1 MTSLPLDPKKL
12 LGFKLI
18 SLTPAKPGA
27 AIAIKQGG
35 KELISLTP
43 AKSGV
48 AIAIKQGGKGVTQ
61 LAAKVGFKGI
71 DLSRRG

>member
-1 MTSLPLDPKKL
+1 MTSLPLDPEKL

-18 SLTPAKPGA
+18 PLTPSKP
-27 AIAIKQGG
+27 
-35 KELISLTP
+35 
-43 AKSGV
+43 GV

>member
-18 SLTPAKPGA
+18 PLTPSKP
-27 AIAIKQGG
+27 
-35 KELISLTP
+35 
-43 AKSGV
+43 GV

-61 LAAKVGFKGI
+61 LAAKVGVKVGIKAI

>member
-18 SLTPAKPGA
+18 PMTPSKPGA

-35 KELISLTP
+35 K
-43 AKSGV
+43 
-48 AIAIKQGGKGVTQ
+48 GVTVQ
-61 LAAKVGFKGI
+61 LGAKVGEKAGIKAI
-71 DLSRRG
+71 DLAQRC